1 MPSLPDSAWPPRL
14 IYYSDAHHFHAK
26 RIDPPLSLHKMR
38 WPIDELSG
46 TGVDLL
52 AFGLGFGDVYFHQ
65 TRIGRVIGQE
75 QEVWDE
81 FINWRIM
88 RMVRDAAA
96 LGTDQ
101 LREVIRHGREAGVGV
116 FPSLKLQDPTPQGGQ
131 RCGWLKWRRG
141 MEVTLGAA
149 DDRFPN
155 HQTEWCYDYANAEV
169 REEKLSL
176 IREVLEDY
184 EADGIELDFMFFPL
198 YFRRSD
204 TEAHIPTMN
213 RFVADVRALTREI
226 GERQSRTIPVM
237 ARVWHRRE
245 ENLGIGLDVEA
256 WIAAGHVD
264 LVVGQIPNML
274 LDPGDTEGRWLAD
287 AAKAAGAASYL
298 RPGRRV
304 EDPAGLD
311 RQHRDVPRLRPD
323 PAVAGVHRGL
333 PRLPPLALRGCG
345 VPHSARARLP
355 RGRPCATTSAT
366 SCRRGRSCP
375 PTSGPMAAGCRWSSR
390 RAPPRPSPITVADEI
405 EAAAADGEIRDPV
418 LTLTFQ
424 QFCVEDDVAIRFNG
438 RELAVDAKG
447 IHEPRRGLYWLR
459 WTLDAGQVVQGE
471 NRLELEILR
480 KERTAGFARTLTGV
494 EIHMRYTEF
503 DRPEAL
509 DPVKIPPPS

>member
-1 MPSLPDSAWPPRL
+1 MQPLPDSACPPRL

-101 LREVIRHGREAGVGV
+101 LREVIRHGRKAGVGV

-141 MEVTLGAA
+141 MEVTLGTA

-198 YFRRSD
+198 YFRRAD
-204 TEAHIPTMN
+204 TEARIPTMN

-287 AAKAAGAASYL
+287 AAKAGGAASYL

-304 EDPAGLD
+304 EDPRASIANIEMFRAFGRTLRWQGFTGACLGYLPWPFSDAEYGILRELAFPEAGLRHD
-311 RQHRDVPRLRPD
+311 KRYFLPPREELPAYVRPD
-323 PAVAGVHRGL
+323 GR
-333 PRLPPLALRGCG
+333 RLPLVLEEG
-345 VPHSARARLP
+345 
-355 RGRPCATTSAT
+355 
-366 SCRRGRSCP
+366 
-375 PTSGPMAAGCRWSSR
+375 AAETV
-390 RAPPRPSPITVADEI
+390 AVTVADEI
-405 EAAAADGEIRDPV
+405 EAAAADGEVRDPV

-424 QFCVEDDVAIRFNG
+424 QFCVEDEVAFRFNG
-438 RELAVDAKG
+438 RELAVEGKG
-447 IHEPRRGLYWLR
+447 TYEPRRGLFWLR
-459 WTLDAGQVVQGE
+459 WTLDAAEVVQGE
-471 NRLELEILR
+471 NRVELEIVR
-480 KERTAGFARTLTGV
+480 KERTAGFERTLTGV

>member
-1 MPSLPDSAWPPRL
+1 MPPLPDSASPPRL

-26 RIDPPLSLHKMR
+26 RIDPPLSLHRMR

-75 QEVWDE
+75 QEVWDQ

-96 LGTDQ
+96 MGTDQ
-101 LREVIRHGREAGVGV
+101 LREVIGHGREAGIGV
-116 FPSLKLQDPTPQGGQ
+116 YPSLKLQDPTPKGGE

-155 HQTEWCYDYANAEV
+155 HQTEWCYDYANTEV

-176 IREVLEDY
+176 IREVLEVY

-198 YFRRSD
+198 YFRRPD
-204 TEAHIPTMN
+204 TEAQIPTMN

-226 GERQSRTIPVM
+226 GARQSRTIPVM

-256 WIAAGHVD
+256 WIAAGDVD

-274 LDPGDTEGRWLAD
+274 LDPGVTDGRWLAD
-287 AAKAAGAASYL
+287 AANAAGAASYL
-298 RPGRRV
+298 RPGRRLD
-304 EDPAGLD
+304 DPRASIANIEMFRAFGRTLRWQGFTGACLGYLPWPFADAEYRILREIAFPEAGLRHD
-311 RQHRDVPRLRPD
+311 KRYFLPPREELPPYVRPD
-323 PAVAGVHRGL
+323 GR
-333 PRLPPLALRGCG
+333 RLPLVLEEG
-345 VPHSARARLP
+345 
-355 RGRPCATTSAT
+355 
-366 SCRRGRSCP
+366 
-375 PTSGPMAAGCRWSSR
+375 AAETV
-390 RAPPRPSPITVADEI
+390 AVTVADEI

-418 LTLTFQ
+418 LALTFQ

-459 WTLDAGQVVQGE
+459 WTLDAGEVVQGE
-471 NRLELEILR
+471 NTVELEILR

-509 DPVKIPPPS
+509 DPVRIPPPS

>member
-1 MPSLPDSAWPPRL
+1 MPPLPDSASPPRL

-26 RIDPPLSLHKMR
+26 RIDPPLSLHRMR

-75 QEVWDE
+75 QEVWDQ

-96 LGTDQ
+96 MGTDQ
-101 LREVIRHGREAGVGV
+101 LREVIRHGRQAGIRL
-116 FPSLKLQDPTPQGGQ
+116 FPSLKLQDPTPQGGD

-155 HQTEWCYDYANAEV
+155 HQTEWCYDYANTEV

-176 IREVLEDY
+176 IREVLEVY

-198 YFRRSD
+198 YFRRPD
-204 TEAHIPTMN
+204 TEAQIPTMN

-226 GERQSRTIPVM
+226 GARQSRTIPVM

-256 WIAAGHVD
+256 WIAAGDVD

-274 LDPGDTEGRWLAD
+274 LDPGVTDGRWLAD
-287 AAKAAGAASYL
+287 AANAAGAASYL
-298 RPGRRV
+298 RPGRRLD
-304 EDPAGLD
+304 DPRASIANIEMFRAFGRTLRWQGFTGACLGYLPWPFSDAEYRILRELAFPEAGLRHD
-311 RQHRDVPRLRPD
+311 KRYFLPPREDLPSYVRPD
-323 PAVAGVHRGL
+323 GR
-333 PRLPPLALRGCG
+333 RLPLVLEEG
-345 VPHSARARLP
+345 
-355 RGRPCATTSAT
+355 
-366 SCRRGRSCP
+366 
-375 PTSGPMAAGCRWSSR
+375 AAETV
-390 RAPPRPSPITVADEI
+390 AVTVADEI

-424 QFCVEDDVAIRFNG
+424 SYCVEDDVAIRFNG

-471 NRLELEILR
+471 NTVELEILR